1 MTDVSF
7 EEEQGLPTAQAVSS
21 SQPSKGLIG
30 LVIKSGIAKTEAQAN
45 MVLIGIAVFALIA
58 TAFVLLSGSSTPQP
72 TPEELEALNQMMQ
85 QPGAGR

>member
-7 EEEQGLPTAQAVSS
+7 EEEQRLPTTQVAPTN
-21 SQPSKGLIG
+21 QPSKGLIG

-45 MVLIGIAVFALIA
+45 MVLIGVAVFALIA
-58 TAFVLLSGSSTPQP
+58 TAFVLLSGSSTSQP